1 MLKWYMKG
9 DPPAVFPKNRSVL
22 LLAAVVL
29 LLCCCLFVPAAAA
42 ESTGT
47 QDDPIVV
54 PEHGYDFSSGSITGI
69 NPAWLSTLPDGGE
82 NVWLKLEIPDKINGE
97 EVESIGSSAFKKAS
111 ADRYKIASVD
121 MSEASSLVSIGNDAF
136 WGNSQ
141 ITSLTL
147 PDSLTSIGTY
157 AFYQCTGI
165 TSLTLP
171 DSLTKIGENAFRDC
185 SGITGEIT
193 IPAGIKNLENNVFSG
208 CSKLT
213 GVYLPSQL
221 TTIGESVFAG
231 CSGLK
236 FIRVAGQDAPA
247 GNFILPSGLTRMG
260 SQAFMGCSG
269 IVGEV
274 TIPEGVTTLE
284 KSVFNGC
291 SGLTGVYLSTGLK
304 QIGTSDG
311 GSVFYGCTGLQFIRV
326 NGDKSDDN
334 FTLPDTLTTIGKHSF
349 YKCFADSVSTSVR
362 IPKSVDYIGSEAFH
376 HSNAIT
382 TIFIERELDNAWDDG
397 YDNYDTYAFKA
408 SNYGPGKRLTIFPD
422 SMYGWKDF
430 PLTGDYGDS
439 LTYPLTLKFS
449 GAGKYNH
456 LILYNQPI
464 YYAYNEMTGEWE
476 FDMKYEL
483 PPVPDQGDTP
493 RLGHTY
499 GWACGSGATA
509 ELLHI
514 NWKYTGGRNPSVK
527 VDPKD
532 VLAPPTI
539 QPSIDGV
546 ALSQSGPS
554 FHLTVSGGQ
563 DVGVSVTHPL
573 AGEGDNEGYV
583 YFKYEWTDVQ
593 DSTDGPR
600 MSAEKDLF
608 GKEQDEP
615 SIPIRDSDD
624 ARYETGDFYYVEVYA
639 YYYDRSTR
647 ESTLYYKSHDA
658 VIYFGSDQD
667 TKATVST
674 VYCLYVT
681 VADPVVI
688 EPVNLTIYANEKF
701 PSPLYSGIPENAV
714 IEVNDAEWEDD
725 TYPYPFEIAYYNTTT
740 NTPISKPDTPG
751 IYNATIQPVQEG
763 VQLAQITIDDNP
775 VTFRN
780 GTLTVRQIT
789 DASETIPVKQQTLQN
804 DGISVSV
811 PEDTIYY
818 LNDNI
823 SLPEVSAGKIH
834 LLHDEILAGGEDTL
848 KQIAP
853 EYFDDSSKYE
863 MKYFDLIDTGNGHTW
878 VSSLKDVTITW
889 PYPEGT
895 DESTEFTLLHYL
907 DLHREYFTDADLDS
921 KTETVTVS
929 KTGSGV
935 QFSIQQSGFS
945 PFALIWSD
953 QKPVPTPPSG
963 GGSSDGNMDNAFRV
977 LFNDGTTT
985 LFVVTDLSYGDK
997 LTKPEDPVKDG
1008 YTFAGWHKDAACTQA
1023 WDFADG
1029 IAGDMTLYAKWTP
1042 VQTVT
1047 PTATPTATASVTPTV
1062 TAEPTGLPTTTPTV
1076 QPTGED
1082 DGGKP
1087 AGSVLPLIGGI
1098 LILILAVL
1106 LLLFLLLRH
1115 TVTFLIPTGGEITE
1129 HRIKVWHGRYID
1141 PADLPELL
1149 RTAAWYRDPAR
1160 RERWDFN
1167 EDRVTKSMELY
1178 LG

>member
-1 MLKWYMKG
+1 MLKWYMKE
-9 DPPAVFPKNRSVL
+9 DPPAVFPKKRSV

-29 LLCCCLFVPAAAA
+29 LVCCCLVVAAAAA
-42 ESTGT
+42 EGTGT

-54 PEHGYDFSSGSITGI
+54 PEYGYIIQSGNLLGINATWLDTVASGEDPVWLVLKIPDRINGQTVTQIARPTSGSFNGKC
-69 NPAWLSTLPDGGE
+69 PADSSKNLAA
-82 NVWLKLEIPDKINGE
+82 
-97 EVESIGSSAFKKAS
+97 GS
-111 ADRYKIASVD
+111 RYQISSVD
-121 MSEASSLVSIGNDAF
+121 VSDAVHLNTF
-136 WGNSQ
+136 
-141 ITSLTL
+141 
-147 PDSLTSIGTY
+147 
-157 AFYQCTGI
+157 
-165 TSLTLP
+165 
-171 DSLTKIGENAFRDC
+171 
-185 SGITGEIT
+185 
-193 IPAGIKNLENNVFSG
+193 
-208 CSKLT
+208 
-213 GVYLPSQL
+213 
-221 TTIGESVFAG
+221 
-231 CSGLK
+231 
-236 FIRVAGQDAPA
+236 
-247 GNFILPSGLTRMG
+247 G
-260 SQAFMGCSG
+260 SQAFMHRSEISG
-269 IVGEV
+269 VIELPNSVEV
-274 TIPEGVTTLE
+274 LD

-304 QIGTSDG
+304 QIGTDSEG
-311 GSVFYGCTGLQFIRV
+311 AVFFGCTGLQFIRV
-326 NGDKSDDN
+326 TGQDASVGN
-334 FTLPDTLTTIGKHSF
+334 FTLPDTLTTIGTQSF
-349 YKCFADSVSTSVR
+349 YKCFADSVSTSVT
-362 IPKSVDYIGSEAFH
+362 IPKSVDYIGSKAFYY
-376 HSNAIT
+376 SNAIT
-382 TIFIERELDNAWDDG
+382 TIFIERKLASSWDDG
-397 YDNYDTYAFKA
+397 YNNYDRDAFRA
-408 SNYGPGKRLTIFPD
+408 SDYGPGKRLTIFPD
-422 SMYGWKDF
+422 SKYSWNF
-430 PLTGDYGDS
+430 PVTGSYGDS
-439 LTYPLTLKFS
+439 LTYPLTLEFS
-449 GAGKYNH
+449 GAAEYNH
-456 LILYNQPI
+456 LILYKQPI
-464 YYAYNEMTGEWE
+464 YYAYNEVTGEWE
-476 FDMKYEL
+476 FDMEYEL
-483 PPVPDQGDTP
+483 PPVPDQGATP
-493 RLGHTY
+493 RPGHTY

-514 NWKYTGGRNPSVK
+514 NWKYTGARNLFVTVRPN
-527 VDPKD
+527 D

-554 FHLTVSGGQ
+554 FYLTVSGGQ
-563 DVGVSVTHPL
+563 SIGVSVTHPL
-573 AGEGDNEGYV
+573 AGDGDDEGYV

-593 DSTDGPR
+593 DSADGPR

-608 GKEQDEP
+608 GKEQDKP
-615 SIPIRDSDD
+615 SIPIRDPAD

-639 YYYDRSTR
+639 YYHDHSTGKN
-647 ESTLYYKSHDA
+647 TLYYKSHDA

-688 EPVNLTIYANEKF
+688 APVNQTIYANEIF
-701 PSPLYSGIPENAV
+701 PLPLYSGIPENAV
-714 IEVNDAEWEDD
+714 IEANGQ
-725 TYPYPFEIAYYNTTT
+725 TYSVDEPPFDIAHYNTTT
-740 NTPISKPDTPG
+740 NTQISKPDTPG
-751 IYNATIQPVQEG
+751 IYNATIQPAPD
-763 VQLAQITIDDNP
+763 VQLAQITINGNP

-780 GTLTVRQIT
+780 GTLTIRQIT
-789 DASETIPVKQQTLQN
+789 DANETIPVTQQTRGG
-804 DGISVSV
+804 DGISASV
-811 PEDTIYY
+811 PAGTTYY
-818 LNDNI
+818 LNDNR
-823 SLPEVSAGKIH
+823 SLPVTSGDIH

-878 VSSLKDVTITW
+878 VSSSKGVTITW

-895 DESTEFTLLHYL
+895 DENTEFTLLHYL
-907 DLHREYFTDADLDS
+907 DLHREYFTDEDLDS
-921 KTETVTVS
+921 DTEMVMVS

-935 QFSIQQSGFS
+935 QFSIPQSGFS

-953 QKPVPTPPSG
+953 QKPVPAPPSG

-977 LFNDGTTT
+977 LFNDGATT

-1047 PTATPTATASVTPTV
+1047 PTVTPTATASVTPTV

-1167 EDRVTKSMELY
+1167 EDRVTKSIELY